1 MEYVDFGQKSCSIL
15 TILYNTLLFLEN
27 VNQKRFGP
35 AQKFWTGPKLFWT
48 FISSGEAVKF
58 IEKNPTFRLIECSH
72 VSGKQWAINFFGLAS
87 SFPNLLNI
95 IDELDGIRKIFNQV
109 STLSIL
115 VNDVNLILS
124 DDEEYAQRQS
134 IR

>member
-1 MEYVDFGQKSCSIL
+1 MSTKNVSDLPTNFGQVQ
-15 TILYNTLLFLEN
+15 N
-27 VNQKRFGP
+27 
-35 AQKFWTGPKLFWT
+35 WT
-48 FISSGEAVKF
+48 FKSSGEAVKF
-58 IEKNPTFRLIECSH
+58 IEKNPTSRLIECSH